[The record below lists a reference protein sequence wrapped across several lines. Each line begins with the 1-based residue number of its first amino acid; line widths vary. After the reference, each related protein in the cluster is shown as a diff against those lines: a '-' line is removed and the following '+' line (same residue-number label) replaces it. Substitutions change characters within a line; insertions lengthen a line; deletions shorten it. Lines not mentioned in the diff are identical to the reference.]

1 MSRYRRP
8 VLRRHQ
14 RHDVLPVDGVLH
26 WDPKPPTKRLERPP
40 HGAMVVGAFIEGQLR
55 KEIDDALA
63 GVLPEIE
70 DRMRDAEIPAP
81 LDHVFQVEA
90 LDVEADDRA
99 VLAGVP
105 ERPERHALR
114 VFITARDVV
123 LALLRP
129 PADRHDAPDV

>member
-14 RHDVLPVDGVLH
+14 RPDVLPVDGVLH

-40 HGAMVVGAFIEGQLR
+40 HGALVVGAVIEGQLG
-55 KEIDDALA
+55 KEVDDALT

-70 DRMRDAEIPAP
+70 DRVRHAEIPAP

-105 ERPERHALR
+105 EIPQRLTLR
-114 VFITARDVV
+114 A
-123 LALLRP
+123 LALAGP
-129 PADRHDAPDV
+129 N